1 MMIRILLFAIFAS
14 WLAACES
21 SGDGAS
27 TSDPNG
33 KTPDEFNLS
42 DAWANDRDSLPE
54 LGGYTDLRPNS
65 VIDPQAIKNYVLE
78 PVMQMNRRMGQA
90 IYNSPILNR
99 LAEEGTKGE
108 AKELYEHLF
117 GAAQQG
123 NQVRYQKQLKCLAD
137 IHEIELGMQSLLAA
151 AHDPAL
157 REGVFNATALEILEA
172 KKDEE
177 ERITYL
183 LEELWQ
189 MEDDVSDLTNMWQQY
204 RNKVAAFLVLP
215 FGDEQ
220 VYSNTWACSL
230 TNGSWEQFE
239 TGPSFVAN
247 VQDAWEGWQY
257 PDEFITNENLAD
269 QLDALIELVDE
280 ATAADLVSLDLGLMN
295 EVVFKNAL
303 TEEPENDDDSHEGS
317 LYRMAKLVCKGFWG
331 AEDTGALCAEGKES
345 FVGTYQITRDVSEQ
359 ISSNASNALRWI
371 AYDGGLARE
380 LHKEYADPNNPTKGK
395 NSKAD
400 KLVAAIV
407 ALKQNYL
414 DPLAQRAYQTLS
426 NPEDKTTGSGGC
438 KESGADKKDRCD
450 KSLLISKADAAD
462 EDKPVADK
470 KPGYNTGSGA
480 EASPIDEENENV
492 LRHDRVQYVMDQV
505 DEGIDEYL
513 KNVDEAVEELLG
525 SWNHLITLLLI
536 TFGWL
541 RLRSR
546 RLA

>member
-99 LAEEGTKGE
+99 LAQEIESGDAARA
-108 AKELYEHLF
+108 AKDLYEDLF
-117 GAAQQG
+117 KNVNTG

-189 MEDDVSDLTNMWQQY
+189 MEDGKSDLTNMWQQY

-230 TNGSWEQFE
+230 KSDSWEQFE
-239 TGPSFVAN
+239 SGPSFV
-247 VQDAWEGWQY
+247 VDVRDAWEGWQNA
-257 PDEFITNENLAD
+257 DKFITKENVSA
-269 QLDALIELVDE
+269 QLKALIELVQD
-280 ATAADLVSLDLGLMN
+280 ATGATDLNSLDLGLMN
-295 EVVFKNAL
+295 RVVFENAL
-303 TEEPENDDDSHEGS
+303 KEEPEDNDGSHEGS

-331 AEDTGALCAEGKES
+331 AEDTEALCAEGDKS

-359 ISSNASNALRWI
+359 IASNASNALRWI

-380 LHKEYADPNNPTKGK
+380 LYKKYNGDRNARALVNAILELKEKR
-395 NSKAD
+395 
-400 KLVAAIV
+400 
-407 ALKQNYL
+407 L
-414 DPLAQRAYQTLS
+414 DPLPQRAFYTQQ
-426 NPEDKTTGSGGC
+426 EGGGKAGGC
-438 KESGADKKDRCD
+438 DATGLCER
-450 KSLLISKADAAD
+450 SLLISMVDANNEELAIN
-462 EDKPVADK
+462 EK
-470 KPGYNTGSGA
+470 KPGINSGEGNTA
-480 EASPIDEENENV
+480 FPIDAGNKNV

-505 DEGIDEYL
+505 DDGIEDYL
-513 KNVDEAVEELLG
+513 TNVDEAVEELLG
-525 SWNHLITLLLI
+525 AWNHLITLLLI